1 MCPPLAFLLGRLLG
15 VLFMC
20 SMISMYL
27 LMKLFQLVQRI
38 SSDTD
43 DVADSN

>member
-1 MCPPLAFLLGRLLG
+1 MCPPLAFLLGLLLG